1 MMKKRHFRHEPVQAP
16 KAEYPTAD
24 EFDGSRREFLARF
37 GATILG
43 ASTLAAAVGCGDG
56 RAINQNAKPD
66 AGHLSGGAPAPDA
79 KVDPVREDGPSP
91 GCGATPSSV
100 AQEQLANED
109 VKLVQASSKHWAGQD
124 HGRQGGR
131 SGVAPPVRPRVAQAA
146 VAEPEPRRKE
156 RLHRPKANS

>member
-56 RAINQNAKPD
+56 RAVNQNAKPD

-79 KVDPVREDGPSP
+79 KVDPVREDGGKHLSGAAPSP
-91 GCGATPSSV
+91 DAKVDMPLLGDSDKPPAKMDQGASP
-100 AQEQLANED
+100 
-109 VKLVQASSKHWAGQD
+109 GF
-124 HGRQGGR
+124 
-131 SGVAPPVRPRVAQAA
+131 APPLDAA
-146 VAEPEPRRKE
+146 IDYHDSNIAGGAPAPDAMADEK
-156 RLHRPKANS
+156 KKK